1 MRAFLSAVVCK
12 RLQNIFMNQPPS
24 RPRKKTQAVTIV
36 DVARES
42 GVSYSTVSRVLSGF
56 EHVSD
61 DAREKVLAAAD
72 RLGYVVNVQARSL
85 AGGRS
90 KVVGVLVPALDNG
103 YILEVARGIDEEL
116 NKEGYSLMLYTTH
129 QHAGKETQFVNT
141 VANGLCDG
149 LLLVVPIVPDHY
161 LAALQQ
167 RKFPYILVDQYDA
180 THKSNTVYATNWQ
193 GAYDATTHL
202 ISLGHRRIG
211 IITGRMDL
219 ASGVERLEGYK
230 AALNDHHI
238 PLDDGLMYSGD
249 FFQPTGYT
257 GGHHLLGLPTPPTAI
272 FASNDLM
279 AFGVL
284 QAAGER
290 GVRVPDDLSVIG
302 FDDIPHSVMVHP
314 RLTTIHQPLDQM
326 GRVSVRMLL
335 DLIEQ
340 PDKPPRNLTL
350 ATRLILREST
360 SAPRM
365 MSPEGVKQ
373 THNS

>member
-1 MRAFLSAVVCK
+1 MDA
-12 RLQNIFMNQPPS
+12 PS
-24 RPRKKTQAVTIV
+24 PRPRKKSRAVTII

-56 EHVSD
+56 EHVST

-90 KVVGVLVPALDNG
+90 RVVGVLVPALDNG

-129 QHAGKETQFVNT
+129 QHGGKETQFVNT
-141 VANGLCDG
+141 IANGLCDG
-149 LLLVVPIVPDHY
+149 LLLVVPLVPTHY
-161 LAALQQ
+161 LEALQK
-167 RKFPYILVDQYDA
+167 RKFPFVMVDQADP
-180 THKSNTVYATNWQ
+180 TNQSSTVYATNWQ

-211 IITGRMDL
+211 LITGRMDL
-219 ASGVERLEGYK
+219 ASGIERLDGYK
-230 AALNDHHI
+230 AALADHGL
-238 PLDDGLMYSGD
+238 PLDESLICPGD
-249 FFQPTGYT
+249 FFQPTGYS
-257 GGHHLLGLPTPPTAI
+257 GGHHLLSLPTPPTAI

-290 GVRVPDDLSVIG
+290 GLRVPDDLSVIG
-302 FDDIPHSVMVHP
+302 FDDIPHALMVHP
-314 RLTTIHQPLDQM
+314 RLTTVHQPLDQM

-335 DLIEQ
+335 DLIENPQ
-340 PDKPPRNLTL
+340 KPPRHLTL
-350 ATRLILREST
+350 GTRLILREST
-360 SAPRM
+360 AAPR
-365 MSPEGVKQ
+365 SE
-373 THNS
+373 

>member
-1 MRAFLSAVVCK
+1 MDNSS
-12 RLQNIFMNQPPS
+12 S
-24 RPRKKTQAVTIV
+24 RPRKKTQAVTII

-56 EHVSD
+56 EHVSE
-61 DAREKVLAAAD
+61 DAREKVMTAAA

-129 QHAGKETQFVNT
+129 QHGGKEAQFVNAI
-141 VANGLCDG
+141 ANGLCDG

-161 LAALQQ
+161 LEALQR
-167 RKFPYILVDQYDA
+167 RKFPFVLVDQADP
-180 THKSNTVYATNWQ
+180 THHSSTVYATNWQ

-211 IITGRMDL
+211 LITGRMDL

-230 AALNDHHI
+230 AALNDHNI
-238 PLDDGLMYSGD
+238 ALDDELIYSGD
-249 FFQPTGYT
+249 FFQPTGYS
-257 GGHHLLGLPTPPTAI
+257 GGHHLLGLRTPPTAI

-279 AFGVL
+279 AFGTL

-290 GVRVPDDLSVIG
+290 GVRVPDDLSIIG
-302 FDDIPHSVMVHP
+302 FDDIPHAVMVHP

-335 DLIEQ
+335 DQIEQ
-340 PDKPPRNLTL
+340 PEKPPRHLTL

-360 SAPRM
+360 APPRT
-365 MSPEGVKQ
+365 S
-373 THNS
+373 TS